1 MVIPDGRRLNLAS
14 QSGAEDYVAF
24 QPTFATL
31 NCRQI
36 LRPDYSEEMKI
47 QVVVVMGMVANFL
60 TPETFAGVEVEGK
73 RATRGGLMPLEGDY
87 NEATGEA
94 YAARRPLVQQ
104 LLNEVDG
111 GEAATLA

>member
-1 MVIPDGRRLNLAS
+1 MMIPDGRRLNLCS

-60 TPETFAGVEVEGK
+60 TPETFAGVEVAGK
-73 RATRGGLMPLEGDY
+73 RAVARTLKTLLEA
-87 NEATGEA
+87 E
-94 YAARRPLVQQ
+94 
-104 LLNEVDG
+104 
-111 GEAATLA
+111 